1 MYQVTETHNSKS
13 KQRKENTKSNSNFKE
28 KDAIR
33 KKKYLETHNRNI
45 LKSWMNIDT
54 KKEELK

>member
-33 KKKYLETHNRNI
+33 KKSIQRHIIGTY
-45 LKSWMNIDT
+45 
-54 KKEELK
+54 